1 MHPQQAP
8 SHLLGPPPLRPG
20 RSSAPSSAPSGPAL
34 GLALV
39 YWCLVA
45 SQVKALS
52 EFHWSSWGRVA
63 VSTLFLLVSL
73 CGPGAMLH
81 QNPHRRRGY
90 QPMPAEPAGG
100 VGA

>member
-1 MHPQQAP
+1 MPACDDRCF
-8 SHLLGPPPLRPG
+8 SRPAYYLWG
-20 RSSAPSSAPSGPAL
+20 AAL

-39 YWCLVA
+39 YWCLIA

-90 QPMPAEPAGG
+90 QPMAAEEPAGG

>member
-1 MHPQQAP
+1 M
-8 SHLLGPPPLRPG
+8 
-20 RSSAPSSAPSGPAL
+20 PACDVDDRCFSKPAYYL
-34 GLALV
+34 WGAVLALALV
-39 YWCLVA
+39 QYWSLIA
-45 SQVKALS
+45 SSVKPLS

-90 QPMPAEPAGG
+90 QPMAAEEPAGG